1 VQGQSWSSGIWR
13 AEAPAET
20 DCGTGMVPVDGD
32 VDVIGEPVH
41 QGQPA
46 ATVAGCG
53 GVTDRGR

>member
-1 VQGQSWSSGIWR
+1 MKTPAGIWR

>member
-1 VQGQSWSSGIWR
+1 MQGSVVVVR
-13 AEAPAET
+13 DLPPAET

-53 GVTDRGR
+53 GATDRGR